1 MLVITEKAGAKIKT
15 LLAEEHKPQFGLR
28 VYVSGGGCQGVQ
40 YGMTFEE
47 RANPD
52 DTVVEAHG
60 VKLFIDA
67 ESAPMLQGVEVD
79 YIESP
84 QGSGFAI
91 NNPHAKSSSCGCGSS
106 NA

>member
-1 MLVITEKAGAKIKT
+1 MLVITEKAGAKIKM
-15 LLAEEHKPQFGLR
+15 LLAEENKPQFGLR
-28 VYVSGGGCQGVQ
+28 VYATGGGCQGSQ

-47 RANPD
+47 QANPD

-60 VKLFIDA
+60 VKVFIDA

-79 YIESP
+79 YVDSP

-91 NNPHAKSSSCGCGSS
+91 NNPHAKSSCGCGSS
-106 NA
+106 SNA

>member
-1 MLVITEKAGAKIKT
+1 MLVITEKAGAKIKN
-15 LLAEEHKPQFGLR
+15 LLAEENKADYGLR
-28 VYVSGGGCQGVQ
+28 VYVAGGGCQGFQ

-60 VKLFIDA
+60 VKVFVDA
-67 ESAPMLQGVEVD
+67 QSAPMLQGAEVD
-79 YIESP
+79 YVDSL

-91 NNPHAKSSSCGCGSS
+91 KNPQAKASCGCGNSF